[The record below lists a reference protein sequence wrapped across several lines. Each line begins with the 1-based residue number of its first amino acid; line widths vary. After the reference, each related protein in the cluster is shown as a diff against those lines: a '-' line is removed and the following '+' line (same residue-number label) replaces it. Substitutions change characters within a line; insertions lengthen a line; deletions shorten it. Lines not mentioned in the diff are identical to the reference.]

1 MNNNMIQNQASYD
14 PYAYQGKIKVDV
26 HQMKAFIDVDKSR
39 ELIQQKNDL
48 TAAGELQQTKVSI
61 RPSGETFVERD
72 TFHGTIST
80 PLPIKVKENILYSPL
95 NQEDEGWVLKLV
107 VCDSNSPKQKTSLW
121 LAQTLIV
128 ERNIKTLF
136 QRAGISFG
144 FGTKKETEI
153 RQKFV
158 TAAINTAN
166 TQTIPVEHG
175 WYKCNDDFFYAYP
188 DELVWKEAYRNAQR
202 CLL

>member
-107 VCDSNSPKQKTSLW
+107 VCDSNSPKQKT
-121 LAQTLIV
+121 
-128 ERNIKTLF
+128 
-136 QRAGISFG
+136 
-144 FGTKKETEI
+144 I